1 MDLSKISTKNLKY
14 LNKNQLDTVS
24 TAGLEEYQRQVNVAQ
39 PTPQVEEANVVLEK
53 RPVTPMGERFAQGF
67 ADPFLGGGQRA
78 IEVGKAPQAF
88 VTNPLINLMNVL
100 GQKSLD
106 LGLKATGQKPAAEQI
121 QQDVAQ
127 TRQNY
132 VAPEGIDF
140 ARMGGNILN
149 PTTFMAPANVAQSLL
164 GKAAT
169 GAGVGA
175 GYGALV
181 PTMSPDELTNNI
193 SMTAGFGA
201 GIPII
206 GSALGRVIS
215 PKASTNAELKTI
227 QEMGISP
234 TLGQMLGGKANLF
247 EEKVTQIPFIGN
259 VISSA
264 RDQNERKFREG
275 IFNKILSNIDE
286 KLPSQKLV
294 GRDLVSY
301 TSQKLQSSYN
311 NILDKIGAVPV
322 DKTFANQ
329 ADELSNMIQKSG
341 VSPEKISEFNFL
353 LKPIRDAQSELGY
366 ITSNSFK
373 EIQSNL
379 SSQARTLKASQN
391 IFDKKLGKAADQLGD
406 NLQGMLERHAVNIG
420 NVDGKNLAKELSKT
434 DKAYAM
440 YKRVEKASGAIGAAS
455 GEFTPAQLSNAV
467 RALEKQPSKYARG
480 EALLQNIS
488 DAGKNVLG
496 NKISNANP
504 WIKGLITGAGG
515 GTAYAAGVA
524 VPTIL
529 GTIAATVGT
538 YGLYNPISRKLIN
551 KAVTERPDIAPA
563 VREFINQ
570 QSNKATAGIP
580 SLLSSEG
587 QQ

>member
-1 MDLSKISTKNLKY
+1 MDLSKISTKDLEY
-14 LNKNQLDTVS
+14 LNKNQLDKVS
-24 TAGLEEYQRQVNVAQ
+24 TAGLEEYQRQMD
-39 PTPQVEEANVVLEK
+39 TTQVKETTVVPEK
-53 RPVTPMGERFAQGF
+53 KPVTPALERFGTGF
-67 ADPFLGGGQRA
+67 KEPFLGMGQRA

-100 GQKSLD
+100 GQKSFD
-106 LGLKATGQKPAAEQI
+106 VGLKATGQKPAAEQI

-132 VAPEGIDF
+132 VAPEGLDW
-140 ARMGGNILN
+140 ARMGGNLAN
-149 PTTFMAPANVAQSLL
+149 PTTFMSPANTAKSLL
-164 GKAAT
+164 GKAVT

-175 GYGALV
+175 GYGALI

-227 QEMGISP
+227 QEMGINP
-234 TLGQMLGGKANLF
+234 TLGQILGGKANLF

-259 VISSA
+259 VISNA
-264 RDQNERKFREG
+264 RSQNENKFREG

-286 KLPSQKLV
+286 KLPSQKLA
-294 GRDLVSY
+294 GRELVSY
-301 TSQKLQSSYN
+301 TYQKLQSSYN
-311 NILDKIGAVPV
+311 NILDKLGAVPV
-322 DKTFANQ
+322 DQTFANQ

-341 VSPEKISEFNFL
+341 LSPDKISEFNFL
-353 LKPIRDAQSELGY
+353 LKPIRDAQSEAGY

-373 EIQSNL
+373 EVQSNL
-379 SSQARTLKASQN
+379 SSQANILKASQN
-391 IFDKKLGKAADQLGD
+391 IFDRKLGKAADQLGN
-406 NLQGMLERHAVNIG
+406 NLQSMLERHAANIG
-420 NVDGKNLAKELSKT
+420 EVDGKNLANELAKT

-440 YKRVEKASGAIGAAS
+440 YKRVEKASGAIGAPS

-467 RALEKQPSKYARG
+467 SALEKQKGKYARG

-515 GTAYAAGVA
+515 GTAYAAGAA

-529 GTIAATVGT
+529 GTIAATIGT

-551 KAVTERPDIAPA
+551 KAITERPDIAPA
-563 VREFINQ
+563 IREFINQ
-570 QSNKATAGIP
+570 QSTKATAGIP